1 MGRSEYLRVAAY
13 FGFSDGAIIVTTTKK
28 FVVTLLVFLV
38 TLPALAQ
45 RSGQNV
51 SIQYG
56 TIVARERINLNSG
69 AVPRGAVV
77 GGALGLASASGKSKK
92 KKARNAL
99 IGAAAGGAIASSSQ
113 GSTQGMLYTIDLGS
127 NGMAQVVTDQ
137 TEIVQGDC
145 VAFEKAGET
154 ANVRRISSAYCNP
167 DNAAAVAAVEED
179 DIEEADE
186 CYEAKQLV
194 VDATTMEEF
203 EFAKAK
209 MSLLCDD

>member
-1 MGRSEYLRVAAY
+1 MQHHPITTLALILVAILSTA
-13 FGFSDGAIIVTTTKK
+13 
-28 FVVTLLVFLV
+28 
-38 TLPALAQ
+38 PAEAQ
-45 RSGQNV
+45 RKGQNV
-51 SIQYG
+51 SVQYG
-56 TIVARERINLNSG
+56 TVIQKEQVDLNSG

-113 GSTQGMLYTIDLGS
+113 GSTNGMLYTIDLGS

-137 TEIVQGDC
+137 TEIVRGDC
-145 VAFEKAGET
+145 VALEKAGET
-154 ANVRRISSAYCNP
+154 ANVRRISSAYCEP
-167 DNAAAVAAVEED
+167 SNAAAVAAVAED
-179 DIEEADE
+179 DAEDADE

-194 VDATTMEEF
+194 VNSTTAEEF

-209 MSLLCDD
+209 MTLLCDD

>member
-1 MGRSEYLRVAAY
+1 M
-13 FGFSDGAIIVTTTKK
+13 TTTKK
-28 FVVTLLVFLV
+28 FVVTLSLILV
-38 TLPALAQ
+38 TLSALAQ
-45 RSGQNV
+45 RAGQNV

-56 TIVARERINLNSG
+56 TIVTRERINLNSG

-77 GGALGLASASGKSKK
+77 GGALGLASAGGKSKK

-99 IGAAAGGAIASSSQ
+99 IGAAAGGAIASNSQ

-154 ANVRRISSAYCNP
+154 ANVRRISAAYCNP
-167 DNAAAVAAVEED
+167 DNAAAVAAVEDD

-194 VDATTMEEF
+194 VDAATMEEF

>member
-1 MGRSEYLRVAAY
+1 MQHHPITYLALILA
-13 FGFSDGAIIVTTTKK
+13 VTVSTA
-28 FVVTLLVFLV
+28 
-38 TLPALAQ
+38 PAEAQ
-45 RSGQNV
+45 RKGQNV
-51 SIQYG
+51 SVQYG
-56 TIVARERINLNSG
+56 TVIQKEQVDLNSG

-113 GSTQGMLYTIDLGS
+113 GSTKGMLYTIDMGS

-137 TEIVQGDC
+137 TEIVRGDC
-145 VAFEKAGET
+145 VALEKAGET
-154 ANVRRISSAYCNP
+154 ANVRRISSAYCEP
-167 DNAAAVAAVEED
+167 SNAAAVAAVAED
-179 DIEEADE
+179 DAEDADE

-194 VDATTMEEF
+194 VNSTTAEEF

-209 MSLLCDD
+209 MTLLCDD

>member
-1 MGRSEYLRVAAY
+1 M
-13 FGFSDGAIIVTTTKK
+13 TTTKK

>member
-1 MGRSEYLRVAAY
+1 MQHHP
-13 FGFSDGAIIVTTTKK
+13 ITTLALILAVILSTA
-28 FVVTLLVFLV
+28 
-38 TLPALAQ
+38 PAEAQ
-45 RSGQNV
+45 RKGQNV
-51 SIQYG
+51 SVQYG
-56 TIVARERINLNSG
+56 TVIQKEQVDLNSG

-113 GSTQGMLYTIDLGS
+113 GSTKGMLYTIDLGS

-137 TEIVQGDC
+137 TEIVRGDC
-145 VAFEKAGET
+145 VALEKAGET
-154 ANVRRISSAYCNP
+154 ANVRRISSAYCEP
-167 DNAAAVAAVEED
+167 SNAAAVAAVAED
-179 DIEEADE
+179 DAEDADE

-194 VDATTMEEF
+194 VNSTTAEEF

-209 MSLLCDD
+209 MTLLCDD

>member
-1 MGRSEYLRVAAY
+1 MQHHP
-13 FGFSDGAIIVTTTKK
+13 ITTLALILAVILSTA
-28 FVVTLLVFLV
+28 
-38 TLPALAQ
+38 PAEAQ
-45 RSGQNV
+45 RKGQNV
-51 SIQYG
+51 SVQYG
-56 TIVARERINLNSG
+56 TVIQKEQVDLNSG

-113 GSTQGMLYTIDLGS
+113 GSTNGMLYTIDLGS

-137 TEIVQGDC
+137 TEIVRGDC
-145 VAFEKAGET
+145 VALEKAGET
-154 ANVRRISSAYCNP
+154 ANVRRISSAYCEP
-167 DNAAAVAAVEED
+167 SNAAAVAAVAED
-179 DIEEADE
+179 DAEDADE

-194 VDATTMEEF
+194 VNSTTAEEF

-209 MSLLCDD
+209 MTLLCDD